1 MRASLTD
8 RFMTE
13 IDQALRVVLAPA
25 PAAERARPGR
35 DAEPVDLDESQR
47 RDVAGLMRVN
57 HTGEVC
63 AQALYAGQAA
73 TARSAGVRAEMQQ
86 AAAEEVDHL
95 SWCAER
101 LEELGDRPSRLNP
114 VWYAGSFAL
123 GALAGAA
130 GDRWSLG
137 FVEATERQVE
147 AHLES
152 HLDRLPENDHR
163 SREIVTQM
171 KIDEARHAELA
182 HEAGAAR
189 LPSPVQGVMALAANL
204 MKAVAYRF

>member
-1 MRASLTD
+1 MNQSLSD
-8 RFMTE
+8 RVLSE
-13 IDQALRVVLAPA
+13 LDQALRVVLAPA
-25 PAAERARPGR
+25 PAAERPRPGA
-35 DAEPVDLDESQR
+35 DADEPEFDERQR
-47 RDVAGLMRVN
+47 REIAGLMRVN

-73 TARSAGVRAEMQQ
+73 TARTAGVRAEMQQ

-95 SWCAER
+95 SWCADR
-101 LEELGDRPSRLNP
+101 LRELDDRPSRLNP
-114 VWYAGSFAL
+114 IWYASSFAI

-147 AHLES
+147 AHLQN
-152 HLDRLPENDHR
+152 HLHRLPENDLR
-163 SREIVTQM
+163 SRAIVEQM
-171 KIDEARHAELA
+171 KIDEARHADLA

-189 LPSPVQGVMALAANL
+189 LPTPVQGVMALTAGI
-204 MKAVAYRF
+204 MKRLASRI

>member
-1 MRASLTD
+1 MNHSLTD
-8 RFMTE
+8 RLMTQ
-13 IDQALRVVLAPA
+13 IDQALRVALAPA
-25 PAAERARPGR
+25 PAAERERPGR
-35 DAEPVDLDESQR
+35 EAPDVELDDVER
-47 RDVAGLMRVN
+47 RDVAGLMRIN
-57 HTGEVC
+57 HAGEVC

-73 TARSAGVRAEMQQ
+73 TARTAGVRAEMQQ

-101 LEELGDRPSRLNP
+101 LTELDARPSYFNP
-114 VWYAGSFAL
+114 VWYAGSFAI

-147 AHLES
+147 AHLQD
-152 HLDRLPENDHR
+152 HLDRLPTDDAR
-163 SREIVTQM
+163 SRAIVEQM

-182 HEAGAAR
+182 EAAGAAR
-189 LPSPVQGVMALAANL
+189 LPAPVQGLMALTARV
-204 MKAVAYRF
+204 MKGVAYRI